1 MGGHTLYNTIQ
12 LGRGPLYYSRGAQ
25 VALALGLVASAGLG
39 WLALRA
45 LR

>member
-1 MGGHTLYNTIQ
+1 MGHTLYDTIY
-12 LGRGPLYYSRGAQ
+12 LGRGRLFYSGRARLVLVLGA
-25 VALALGLVASAGLG
+25 AAGAGLG

>member
-1 MGGHTLYNTIQ
+1 MGHTLYNTIH
-12 LGRGPLYYSRGAQ
+12 LGRGRLYYSGRARL
-25 VALALGLVASAGLG
+25 ALAVGVVAGAGLG

>member
-1 MGGHTLYNTIQ
+1 MGHTLYHTIY
-12 LGRGPLYYSRGAQ
+12 LGRGRLYHSGRAR
-25 VALALGLVASAGLG
+25 LALVVGVAVTAGLG